1 MAEGGRDSALRAMA
15 RNRGC
20 RLVRSRRRT
29 PGVGDYGR
37 YGLEDSATGKAVLGF
52 GPGGLTATAE
62 EVEDFL
68 RGGLAA
74 DWKKSLSATPEAPRA
89 ARKRAARPAREAADP
104 APPPPP
110 PPPPSPPSKPAPKP
124 APKLQ
129 VREAKAGD
137 AEAIAAL
144 VTALGFAA
152 AETDVARRLA
162 ALRRA
167 GEPPLVAV
175 EEEVLGILAWHVTPV
190 LHRPAPVGRVTMM
203 VVAEAARGRGV
214 GTALVEAA
222 EARLA
227 AKGCGLVEVTSNI
240 ELGGAHA
247 FYRRRG
253 FERTSYRFAKP
264 LGTGR

>member
-1 MAEGGRDSALRAMA
+1 VAEGERDAALRDMA

-20 RLVRSRRRT
+20 RLVRSRRRK
-29 PGVGDYGR
+29 PGGDYGR
-37 YGLEDSATGKAVLGF
+37 YGLKDASSGRDVLGF
-52 GPGGLTATAE
+52 GPEGLTATAE
-62 EVEDFL
+62 EVESFL

-74 DWKKSLSATPEAPRA
+74 EWRQSVAATPAAPKA
-89 ARKRAARPAREAADP
+89 ARRRAGAPARDAAEPAP

-110 PPPPSPPSKPAPKP
+110 PPPPPPKP
-124 APKLQ
+124 APAPTLQ
-129 VREAKAGD
+129 VREAKPDDAG
-137 AEAIAAL
+137 AVAALIAAL
-144 VTALGFAA
+144 GFPAHEA
-152 AETDVARRLA
+152 DVARRMA
-162 ALRRA
+162 ALRKA

-203 VVAEAARGRGV
+203 VVAERARGRGV
-214 GTALVEAA
+214 GTALLEAA
-222 EARLA
+222 QARLA

-253 FERTSYRFAKP
+253 FERTSYRFARR
-264 LGTGR
+264 LEAAGAR